1 MFFLAAKRTETLRL
15 RHYRKVL
22 EICLSKSSEDLFLM
36 WHVIIVNR
44 NHTEAMISIPWCERN
59 TETVWCE
66 TVGVM
71 WNLILKFENYYIYIT
86 ETMLKLET
94 INNATETILKLW
106 TAQSSN
112 KHFKKRNQDTNDLRL
127 LEGVD
132 KAEIIQKW
140 ALQTWHSWHQWS
152 WTKPNTHRT
161 TIIRKFWKIWWKTTS
176 PIWIELFVNKTHILV
191 DDRGLI
197 KLTFLLPFLLL
208 KFFSFTFLVPFFWN
222 SQNAWFPKI

>member
-1 MFFLAAKRTETLRL
+1 M
-15 RHYRKVL
+15 
-22 EICLSKSSEDLFLM
+22 
-36 WHVIIVNR
+36 
-44 NHTEAMISIPWCERN
+44 
-59 TETVWCE
+59 
-66 TVGVM
+66 M
-71 WNLILKFENYYIYIT
+71 WNCWCDVKPNIEIWELLYIYIT

-94 INNATETILKLW
+94 INNVTETILKLW

-208 KFFSFTFLVPFFWN
+208 KFFSFTLLNPFFWN